1 MMQNSKIFHCVVD
14 DTALTTNLDEIAHWV
29 RTGQATLVVPLYS
42 KIAAFENEMGWN

>member
-1 MMQNSKIFHCVVD
+1 MQNAKTIHCVVD

-42 KIAAFENEMGWN
+42 KIKPYKHEMGQH